1 MRKTFVLIAAALMA
15 FGAVSCKKE
24 IENNDLSNR
33 PVRFSA
39 TMENS
44 GDSKT
49 TLNGH
54 ALLWADG
61 DQVKVICDE
70 FTTAGVYQVVS
81 GGKRHADFV
90 FAGEES
96 SEETLVAPF
105 KAGYPA
111 DYWNDDVTS
120 ITLPATQNYV
130 ANGMDQFPMYGEVEE
145 GFGMDFKNV
154 CGVIRLRLTK
164 PNESVTKIVLSTT
177 KYMNGEF
184 GVSFTEGVPAIEHL
198 NGGDNFITLNCADPV
213 SINSAT
219 DFYIYLPAGTYNPMR
234 IEVYNNRG
242 LLCEM
247 NSTATITIERNKIT
261 TIAPRAEQL
270 KFNYVAGLISVSA
283 TQQVRFAS
291 GNLQWVRATNTF
303 QFASSQYEVFQVPYA
318 SSSTTNPVVTT
329 DPIVDLFYFS
339 NGTTNNYGA
348 DYLTTTLTRDNFVDW
363 CEALPDN
370 TQGWRTLTENEW
382 KYAMGSDNFRVS
394 FWGYAKITDESTN
407 TVVRGMV
414 LVPDYW
420 TAPTGFQF
428 KNWGRASNFT
438 TSLGW
443 EHNWVNQY
451 TTEEWRTLELA
462 GAVFIPCYEGTGYNG
477 FYWTSSRV
485 DNSNTNWFFM
495 NIKNHGSSGAGVN
508 YGGVRAMAVRLA
520 QNYTPLTITV
530 EE

>member
-44 GDSKT
+44 SDSKT

-61 DQVKVICDE
+61 DQVKAMSNG
-70 FTTAGVYQVVS
+70 FTAAGLYQVQE
-81 GGKRHADFV
+81 GGKRNANFV
-90 FAGEES
+90 YVGTTDEQEL
-96 SEETLVAPF
+96 TLPI

-111 DYWNDDVTS
+111 DYWSDDLTTV
-120 ITLPATQNYV
+120 TLPTAQNYV
-130 ANGMDQFPMYGEVEE
+130 ANGMEKFPMYGEATVD
-145 GFGMDFKNV
+145 FGVDFKNV

-177 KYMNGEF
+177 QYMNGEF
-184 GVSFTEGVPAIEHL
+184 SVSSTDGIPAIEHL
-198 NGGDNFITLNCADPV
+198 NGGDNFITLNCAEPV

-247 NSTATITIERNKIT
+247 NSTANITIVRNKIT
-261 TIAPRAEQL
+261 TIAPTAEQL
-270 KFNYVAGLISVSA
+270 KFNYVAGLISVSDD
-283 TQQVRFAS
+283 QQVRFAS
-291 GNLQWVRATNTF
+291 GNLQYVRGTNSF

-318 SSSTTNPVVTT
+318 SSSTSNPVVTT

-339 NGTTNNYGA
+339 NGTTNNFGA
-348 DYLTTTLTRDNFVDW
+348 DYLTTTLSRDNFVDW
-363 CEALPDN
+363 CEALLDN
-370 TQGWRTLTENEW
+370 TQGWRTLTMEEW
-382 KYAMGSDNFRVS
+382 KYAMGSDNFRVNY
-394 FWGYAKITDESTN
+394 WGYAKITDESTN

-438 TSLGW
+438 TSMGW
-443 EHNWVNQY
+443 DHRWVNQY

-462 GAVFIPCYEGTGYNG
+462 GAVFIPCYEESTDYNG
-477 FYWTSSRV
+477 YYWTSSRV
-485 DNSNTNWFFM
+485 VTSNNWYFM
-495 NIKNHGSSGAGVN
+495 NIKNHGASGAGIN
-508 YGGVRAMAVRLA
+508 YGGVRAMPVRLA
-520 QNYTPLTITV
+520 QNYEPLTITV
-530 EE
+530 SGE